1 LRRAAHSAII
11 RAALETEMFRS
22 FLFVPGDRPER
33 FDKAARSGADAV
45 CIDLEDAVAPSNKAA
60 ARKEALAFL
69 LDGGARTVKIGLRVN
84 TLEMA
89 EGLRDA
95 LALIDSAARPDF
107 VLAPKVRGR
116 AEVEQLRALLGSR
129 AAPWALMET
138 PEALRDVAA
147 LCDSVGEAGGVV
159 FGGADLSAALGADMS
174 WDALYFARASLIA
187 AAATAGCQTLDVP
200 YLNVRD
206 LEGLIAETR
215 RVKAMGFTGRSCIHP
230 DQVGPINDI
239 YTPTREE
246 VEKAEAIINA
256 YDNNDGRVLLHEGR
270 LVEKPVLAAARR
282 ILSRRRNA

>member
-1 LRRAAHSAII
+1 
-11 RAALETEMFRS
+11 MFRS

-69 LDGGARTVKIGLRVN
+69 SDGGARAVKIGLRVN

>member
-69 LDGGARTVKIGLRVN
+69 SDGGARAVKIGLRVN